1 VNKRQLIAAAAR
13 RSSLTQGQVRG
24 ALEAI
29 QEVIARALANGD
41 HVTISGFGRFDVQQ
55 YAGRKLRRFD
65 GEGHFEVKDRRVP
78 VFRSSKLL
86 RQRLRRN
93 NS

>member
-1 VNKRQLIAAAAR
+1 MNKRQLIAAAAR
-13 RSSLTQGQVRG
+13 HSFLTQGQVRE
-24 ALEAI
+24 ALEAL
-29 QEVIARALANGD
+29 QEGITRALVNGD

>member
-1 VNKRQLIAAAAR
+1 MNKRQLIAAAAR
-13 RSSLTQGQVRG
+13 HSSLTQGQVRE
-24 ALEAI
+24 ALEAL
-29 QEVIARALANGD
+29 QEGIACALAKGD

-65 GEGHFEVKDRRVP
+65 GEGHFEVEDRRVP